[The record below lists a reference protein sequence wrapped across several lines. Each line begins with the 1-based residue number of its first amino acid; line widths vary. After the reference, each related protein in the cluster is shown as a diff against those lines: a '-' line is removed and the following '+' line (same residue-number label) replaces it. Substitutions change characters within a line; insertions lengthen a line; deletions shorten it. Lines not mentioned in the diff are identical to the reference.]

1 MRYTYDSSIVSDLHK
16 EATGVR
22 PAPDFWAEWNQAT
35 ADERQYIWDNLLTAA
50 EHAQDLQEQEEQ
62 EAIRYFEMR
71 VENLLHAGTDRAS
84 TIQLM
89 MEAAGAQG
97 DLEYFEFTQG
107 LPFGYLTKTT
117 KEIV

>member
-1 MRYTYDSSIVSDLHK
+1 M
-16 EATGVR
+16 
-22 PAPDFWAEWNQAT
+22 
-35 ADERQYIWDNLLTAA
+35 TAA

-89 MEAAGAQG
+89 MEAAGAEG